1 MVTEKEKKQYSEKN
15 IKSMKVAIFCIA
27 ALVIFYFGCSF
38 LKGLNIFGH
47 KTYYYAVFE
56 DVGGLHESTT
66 VAINGYPIG
75 KVNNISILSTNPV
88 RICAEIIV
96 TENVAIPDDS
106 YLEVAQ
112 KDVLGGMIVNVVLG
126 KSHQMAHNK
135 DTLACGVQP
144 GMFDGIDVLKEQL
157 SSVLASVDT
166 IGMSIKSAF
175 LLNDPNNG
183 ALMLKN
189 TLINLEASTQ
199 HLNKMLSNNEQSV
212 GNIVHKLDKLSATLS
227 NAAPQ
232 LEAIISNI
240 NNISD
245 SVAQSNIRTLV
256 NDAQEAVANIN
267 SLTASIERGEGS
279 AGMLM
284 KNDSLYS
291 NVNKTVESLDNLLKD
306 LKANPSK
313 YINVTVFGKKNKN

>member
-1 MVTEKEKKQYSEKN
+1 
-15 IKSMKVAIFCIA
+15 MKVAIFCIA
-27 ALVIFYFGCSF
+27 AIVIFYFGCSF
-38 LKGLNIFGH
+38 LKGLNIFGK

-56 DVGGLHESTT
+56 DVGALHESTT
-66 VAINGYPIG
+66 VALNGFPIG
-75 KVNNISILSTNPV
+75 KVTNISLLSNDPV
-88 RICAEIIV
+88 RICAEILV
-96 TENVAIPDDS
+96 TEKVDIPNDS
-106 YLEVAQ
+106 YFEVAQ
-112 KDVLGGMIVNVVLG
+112 KDVLGGMIVNVIKG
-126 KSHQMAHNK
+126 KSHTMAHNK
-135 DTLACGVQP
+135 DTLACGLQP
-144 GMFDGIDVLKEQL
+144 GMFDGIDDLKAQL

-199 HLNKMLSNNEQSV
+199 HLNKMLANNEQSV
-212 GNIVHKLDKLSATLS
+212 GNIVHKLDKLSSTLS

-256 NDAQEAVANIN
+256 TDAQEAVANIN

-279 AGMLM
+279 AGLLM

>member
-1 MVTEKEKKQYSEKN
+1 
-15 IKSMKVAIFCIA
+15 MKVAIFCIA
-27 ALVIFYFGCSF
+27 AIVIFYFGCSF
-38 LKGLNIFGH
+38 LKGLNIFGK

-56 DVGGLHESTT
+56 DVGALHESTT
-66 VAINGYPIG
+66 VALNGFPIG
-75 KVNNISILSTNPV
+75 KVTNISLLSNDPV
-88 RICAEIIV
+88 RICAEILV
-96 TENVAIPDDS
+96 TEKVDIPNDS
-106 YLEVAQ
+106 YFEVAQ
-112 KDVLGGMIVNVVLG
+112 KDVLGGMIVNVIKG
-126 KSHQMAHNK
+126 KSHTMAHNK
-135 DTLACGVQP
+135 DTLACGLQP
-144 GMFDGIDVLKEQL
+144 GMFDGIDDLKAQL

-199 HLNKMLSNNEQSV
+199 HLNKMLANNEQSV
-212 GNIVHKLDKLSATLS
+212 GNIVHKLDKLSSTLS

-245 SVAQSNIRTLV
+245 SVAQNNIRTLV
-256 NDAQEAVANIN
+256 TDAQEAVANIN

-279 AGMLM
+279 AGLLM

>member
-1 MVTEKEKKQYSEKN
+1 MASDKDKNKYSEKN

-27 ALVIFYFGCSF
+27 AIVIFYFGCSF

-47 KTYYYAVFE
+47 KSYYYAVFE
-56 DVGGLHESTT
+56 NVGNLHESTN

-75 KVNNISILSTNPV
+75 KVNKISILNTDPV
-88 RICAEIIV
+88 RICAEILV
-96 TENVAIPDDS
+96 TEDVDIPEDS

-112 KDVLGGMIVNVVLG
+112 KDVLGGMIVNVIMG
-126 KSHQMAHNK
+126 KSNRMAHNK
-135 DTLACGVQP
+135 DTLACGLQP
-144 GMFDGIDVLKEQL
+144 GMFDGIDDLKAQL

-166 IGMSIKSAF
+166 IGQTVKSAF
-175 LLNDPNNG
+175 LMNDPNNG

-199 HLNKMLSNNEQSV
+199 HLNKMLANNEQSV
-212 GNIVHKLDKLSATLS
+212 GNIVNKLDKLSSTLS

-232 LEAIISNI
+232 LEAIINNI

-256 NDAQEAVANIN
+256 TDAQEAVANIN

-279 AGMLM
+279 AGLLM

-291 NVNKTVESLDNLLKD
+291 NVNKTVESLDILLKD

>member
-1 MVTEKEKKQYSEKN
+1 
-15 IKSMKVAIFCIA
+15 MKVAIFCIA
-27 ALVIFYFGCSF
+27 AIVIFYFGCSF
-38 LKGLNIFGH
+38 LKGLNIFGK
-47 KTYYYAVFE
+47 KTYYYAVFD
-56 DVGGLHESTT
+56 DVGALHESTT
-66 VAINGYPIG
+66 VAINGFPIG
-75 KVNNISILSTNPV
+75 KVSKISMLSSDPV
-88 RICAEIIV
+88 RICAEILV
-96 TENVAIPDDS
+96 TEKVDIPEDS
-106 YLEVAQ
+106 YFEVAQ
-112 KDVLGGMIVNVVLG
+112 KDVLGGMIVNVIMG
-126 KSHQMAHNK
+126 KSPRMAHSK
-135 DTLACGVQP
+135 DTLACGLQP
-144 GMFDGIDVLKEQL
+144 GMFDGIDDLKAQL

-199 HLNKMLSNNEQSV
+199 HLNKMLANNEQSV
-212 GNIVHKLDKLSATLS
+212 GNIVHKLDKLSSTLS

-256 NDAQEAVANIN
+256 TDAQEAVANIN

-279 AGMLM
+279 AGLLM